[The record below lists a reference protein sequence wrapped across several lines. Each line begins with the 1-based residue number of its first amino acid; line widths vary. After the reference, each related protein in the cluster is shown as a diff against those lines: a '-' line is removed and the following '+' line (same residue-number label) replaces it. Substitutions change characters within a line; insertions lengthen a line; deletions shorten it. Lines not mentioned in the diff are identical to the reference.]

1 MIKWMTFFV
10 LTSVSAVAQPDWDV
24 SLFRTINNAH
34 SPTSDKFFNF
44 MSGSMRPVVIAAP
57 IGFIATGIL
66 AKDRHAEDTGV
77 LLATATITNTLI
89 TIAMKEAVGRKRP
102 YETLPNV
109 HGGDVNRSPSFPS
122 GHTSAAF
129 ATATLISLQYK
140 KWYVAVPSYTWA
152 SLVGYS
158 RIAKGVHYPSDV
170 VAGALVGA
178 GSAFLIWKLQK
189 PILGLKDRIFH

>member
-1 MIKWMTFFV
+1 MIRWMM
-10 LTSVSAVAQPDWDV
+10 LWILMSVPVHAQPGWDV

-77 LLATATITNTLI
+77 LLAAATVTNTLL
-89 TIAMKEAVGRKRP
+89 TVGMKATVGRKRP
-102 YETLPNV
+102 YETLSNV

-122 GHTSAAF
+122 GHTSSAF
-129 ATATLISLQYK
+129 ATATLITLEYP

-178 GSAFLIWKLQK
+178 GSAYLIWKLQK
-189 PILGLKDRIFH
+189 PILNFTNRIFH